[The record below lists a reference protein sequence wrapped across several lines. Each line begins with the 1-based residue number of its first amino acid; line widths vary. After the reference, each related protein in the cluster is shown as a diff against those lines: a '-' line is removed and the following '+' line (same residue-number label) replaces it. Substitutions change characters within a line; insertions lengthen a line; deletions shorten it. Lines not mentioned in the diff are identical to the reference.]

1 MQDVLLQEG
10 PLRRWKEAGQFQRE
24 PFTQNT
30 HFQDQTKKNKHAS
43 KLVQEKLFQLTNS
56 ATRYFKGDMASVGSF
71 NKGAEFVLRYLRS
84 FHKMKVCDLSP
95 QDNRKNQ

>member
-1 MQDVLLQEG
+1 MEG
-10 PLRRWKEAGQFQRE
+10 SWAIPKRTIHTKYSFSR
-24 PFTQNT
+24 PN
-30 HFQDQTKKNKHAS
+30 KKNKHAS